1 MSFSFNPLTVWRLLT
16 LVSFFGLMIVIIVWN
31 GWLTPVQYLNRGLE
45 IAILEFP
52 LLFFV
57 RSIINGEREKHIAVT
72 LLSLFYFFIGVWCI
86 FAPKESSYGYV
97 ITFLSLFL
105 YLGSFFYVR
114 TLDKITASKQV

>member
-1 MSFSFNPLTVWRLLT
+1 MTFNVTPLTAWRLLT
-16 LVSFFGLMIVIIVWN
+16 LVSFFGLMVVIIVWN
-31 GWLTPVQYLNRGLE
+31 GWLTPIQYLNRGLE

-57 RSIINGEREKHIAVT
+57 RNIINGEREKHIAVT
-72 LLSLFYFFIGVWCI
+72 LLSLLYFFIGVWFI
-86 FAPKESSYGYV
+86 FAPKESPYGYV
-97 ITFLSLFL
+97 VTFLSVFL